1 MKIPNNIDLTAEDI
15 ALLKA
20 LMPTPEPK
28 PNPFAERD
36 AAYRRAL
43 GLTDTDPIPKK
54 LGSVSGRG
62 KGASSSGTYIARANR
77 RRANREAGERI
88 ARRAFE
94 EAP

>member
-1 MKIPNNIDLTAEDI
+1 MKFPHNLTAEDI

-43 GLTDTDPIPKK
+43 GLTDTDPIPKTI
-54 LGSVSGRG
+54 GHVSGRG
-62 KGASSSGTYIARANR
+62 KGASQSGTYVARAQR
-77 RRANREAGERI
+77 RQADRIAGERL

-94 EAP
+94 ETP